1 MYSYFYDRTDR
12 TPTALPP
19 AGTRSYAPQT
29 GRRARRKRAGR
40 RPGMGRAI
48 RRLCGFLVVI
58 GCVSAAFLWSG
69 RLEEQFALAFGF
81 AGPSYWEADG
91 WGELELPVPSDSVTM
106 ERAPTGDGTTLTL
119 LGEPDGGALTRQEIY
134 TKCLPSIVS
143 IQGDSATVSSQGTG
157 IVMTSDG
164 YIITNHHVIDGAETV
179 SVTLLDGSASYK
191 ARLVGSD
198 TATDLAVLKVE
209 AEGLTA
215 AEFGDSSLLQVGDLA
230 LAVGNPLGEQLPGTM
245 TDGIISYIDRSV
257 NVDGYDMQLIQTS
270 AALNSGNSGGALL
283 NEYGQVVGVTTL
295 KMSSDWDTIEA
306 LGFAIPTA
314 TVKTIVDDLIAHG
327 YVTGRPTIGV
337 TVCTISALPK
347 DEGDDKPIEGLYV
360 LSVEE
365 ASDAWK
371 QGLREGD
378 ILLRANGQMLLEIED
393 LNDQKTGLQAGDT
406 ISLTVWRDGETFEVD
421 VALVEQYLL
430 ES

>member
-19 AGTRSYAPQT
+19 AGPRSYAPHFD
-29 GRRARRKRAGR
+29 RRARRKKAR
-40 RPGMGRAI
+40 RPGMGRAF

-58 GCVSAAFLWSG
+58 GCVSAALLWSG
-69 RLEEQFALAFGF
+69 RLDEQFALAFGF
-81 AGPSYWEADG
+81 AGPSYWEAGG
-91 WGELELPVPSDSVTM
+91 WDELELPVPSASIQM
-106 ERAPTGDGTTLTL
+106 ERAPTGDGTSLTL

-143 IQGDSATVSSQGTG
+143 IQGDSTTMSSQGTG
-157 IVMTSDG
+157 IIMTANG
-164 YIITNHHVIDGAETV
+164 YIITNHHVIDGAAEV
-179 SVTLLDGSASYK
+179 SVSLLDGSASYK

-295 KMSSDWDTIEA
+295 KMSSNWDTIEA

-327 YVTGRPTIGV
+327 HVTGRPTIGI
-337 TVCTISALPK
+337 TVCAVSDLTGEEA
-347 DEGDDKPIEGLYV
+347 EGLPNDGLYI

-378 ILLRANGQMLLEIED
+378 VLTRANGQLLSVIDD
-393 LNDQKTGLQAGDT
+393 LNDQKTGLQVGDT
-406 ISLTVWRDGETFEVD
+406 ISLTVWRDGETFEVE

-430 ES
+430 EE

>member
-1 MYSYFYDRTDR
+1 MYSYFYDRPTPDR
-12 TPTALPP
+12 PALPHAGPRTYAPTA
-19 AGTRSYAPQT
+19 S
-29 GRRARRKRAGR
+29 RRRRRVR

-48 RRLCGFLVVI
+48 RRLCAFFLVI
-58 GCVSAAFLWSG
+58 GCISAALVWSG
-69 RLEEQFALAFGF
+69 SLEQQFNLAFGF
-81 AGPSYWEADG
+81 AGPSYWEAGG
-91 WGELELPVPSDSVTM
+91 WGELELPVPSASIQM

-119 LGEPDGGALTRQEIY
+119 LGEPSGGALTYQQIY
-134 TKCLPSIVS
+134 AKSLPSIVS
-143 IQGDSATVSSQGTG
+143 IQGDSPSMSSQGTG
-157 IVMTSDG
+157 IVMTSNG
-164 YIITNHHVIDGAETV
+164 YIITNHHVIEGAETV

-209 AEGLTA
+209 AQGLTA
-215 AEFGDSSLLQVGDLA
+215 AEFGDSALLQVGDPA

-314 TVKTIVDDLIAHG
+314 TVKRIVDDLIANGH
-327 YVTGRPTIGV
+327 VTGRPTIGV
-337 TVCTISALPK
+337 TVCAVSDLSEEKAAGLP
-347 DEGDDKPIEGLYV
+347 DGLYV
-360 LSVEE
+360 ISVEE

-371 QGLREGD
+371 QGLRPGD
-378 ILLRANGQMLLEIED
+378 VLTRANGQMLSVIDD
-393 LNDQKTGLQAGDT
+393 LNAQKTGLQVGDT
-406 ISLTVWRDGETFEVD
+406 LSLAVWRDGETFELE
-421 VALVEQYLL
+421 VALVEQYLI
-430 ES
+430 EE